1 MANCP
6 GNNIWLALMAMAN
19 TRAPITRTQ
28 SDTSIAAFDGGD
40 GDTVTCDPSLPS
52 GHRFE

>member
-6 GNNIWLALMAMAN
+6 GNNIWLALMAVAN

-28 SDTSIAAFDGGD
+28 SETLQLQLGMGEMGI
-40 GDTVTCDPSLPS
+40 
-52 GHRFE
+52 R